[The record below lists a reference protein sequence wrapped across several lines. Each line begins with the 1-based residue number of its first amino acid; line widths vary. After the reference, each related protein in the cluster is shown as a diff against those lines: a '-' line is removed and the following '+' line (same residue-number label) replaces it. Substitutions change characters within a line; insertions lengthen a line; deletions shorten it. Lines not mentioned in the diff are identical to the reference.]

1 MNLLTSG
8 YNVTRGNDCRV
19 GRDESPTDRGPV
31 LRGLPGPAGEEGWVQ
46 AEPFVDDSIKVR
58 EARESLEVGSVD
70 IFQLLID
77 LLSMLGVLSQL
88 AENSN
93 QGSSRRLAV
102 CLSISKHPRDWGNQ
116 LAFQQQLRANYRHKA
131 MANDP

>member
-8 YNVTRGNDCRV
+8 YNVTRGNDCGV

-31 LRGLPGPAGEEGWVQ
+31 LRRLPGPAGEKGWVQ
-46 AEPFVDDSIKVR
+46 AETFVDDSIEVR

-70 IFQLLID
+70 VSQFFID
-77 LLSMLGVLSQL
+77 LLGVLRVLSQF
-88 AENSN
+88 AEDTN

-102 CLSISKHPRDWGNQ
+102 YLSISERPTRSEESTCLPATIASKLSP
-116 LAFQQQLRANYRHKA
+116 
-131 MANDP
+131 